1 MKKTAFYI
9 FIGILIILS
18 LIIIIGGGFG
28 EKSDSVLL
36 NNGKSIIFAHRG
48 YVNFNVENSE
58 EAFSKTDSIGFKS
71 IETDINCTKDG
82 KLIIFHDD
90 YCKRLLGI
98 DTGINEL
105 NWDDIKFKN
114 LMYKGKQ
121 TTNKV
126 LSLDM
131 FLKQT
136 DPSKILYLDIKK
148 AKKSIADSLL
158 KILEKHKEH
167 KNIIIADDKL
177 LFLIYLKSKNH
188 KIRVALEG
196 FNKGKEWIYI
206 IIPKKFKPDYYSS
219 FLDQADEKHM
229 TFLKEHK
236 LIKNKIVYGVNA
248 ENIQTVFDL
257 GIKNIILDYDC
268 SMGSLDSLELNLNNN
283 N

>member
-1 MKKTAFYI
+1 
-9 FIGILIILS
+9 
-18 LIIIIGGGFG
+18 
-28 EKSDSVLL
+28 
-36 NNGKSIIFAHRG
+36 
-48 YVNFNVENSE
+48 
-58 EAFSKTDSIGFKS
+58 
-71 IETDINCTKDG
+71 
-82 KLIIFHDD
+82 
-90 YCKRLLGI
+90 
-98 DTGINEL
+98 
-105 NWDDIKFKN
+105 
-114 LMYKGKQ
+114 
-121 TTNKV
+121 
-126 LSLDM
+126 M

-136 DPSKILYLDIKK
+136 EASKILYLDIKK

-167 KNIIIADDKL
+167 KNIIIADDNL
-177 LFLIYLKSKNH
+177 LFLIYLKSKNR

-206 IIPKKFKPDYYSS
+206 FIPKKFKPDYYSS

-229 TFLKEHK
+229 TFLKEHN